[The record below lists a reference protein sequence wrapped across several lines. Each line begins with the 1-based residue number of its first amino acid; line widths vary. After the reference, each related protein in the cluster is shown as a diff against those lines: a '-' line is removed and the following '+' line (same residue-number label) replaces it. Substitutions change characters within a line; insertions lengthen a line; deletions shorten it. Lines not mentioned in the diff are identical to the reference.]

1 VSDFVTSPDG
11 TSKKKKRILP
21 QKKKQKKK
29 RILFAEPRDGATR
42 RVMVAREKKRKVT
55 SHPCIII
62 HGLLASLFLSCIMAA
77 CMRARAS
84 VHQCR
89 KWAAISFQ
97 TERMMVSQ
105 LLSLTSRVA
114 YCVYYLLGL
123 FSSYQKQKKIKI
135 FGHIES
141 FGTCNR
147 ALNINENKN

>member
-11 TSKKKKRILP
+11 TSKKKKRIP
-21 QKKKQKKK
+21 PSKKKGK
-29 RILFAEPRDGATR
+29 RRKEYCLQNQGTEQ
-42 RVMVAREKKRKVT
+42 RVVSWWRARKRGR
-55 SHPCIII
+55 SRHI

-77 CMRARAS
+77 RMRARAS

-135 FGHIES
+135 FRHIES

-147 ALNINENKN
+147 ALNIDENKN